1 MNIQKISYQYAKPSG
16 KPSKTSGT
24 KFLVNTTWE
33 QYFNAIFEKNYFTD
47 NELEFLKALKH
58 DLEQE
63 MVQVDK
69 DIKKLEKSL

>member
-16 KPSKTSGT
+16 KPSKTRGT

-33 QYFNAIFEKNYFTD
+33 QYFNAIFEKNYFID

-63 MVQVDK
+63 LTQVNK
-69 DIKKLEKSL
+69 DIKKLEKTR

>member
-16 KPSKTSGT
+16 KPSKTRDV

-63 MVQVDK
+63 LTQVDK
-69 DIKKLEKSL
+69 DIKKLQKSL

>member
-16 KPSKTSGT
+16 KPSKTRGT

>member
-16 KPSKTSGT
+16 KPSKTRGT
-24 KFLVNTTWE
+24 KFLVDTTWE

-47 NELEFLKALKH
+47 NELEFLKALKQ

-63 MVQVDK
+63 LTQVDK
-69 DIKKLEKSL
+69 DIKKLQKTF

>member
-16 KPSKTSGT
+16 KCDKTKGV

-63 MVQVDK
+63 LTQVDK
-69 DIKKLEKSL
+69 DIKKLQKSL